1 LFCGTG
7 DRNLPRRII
16 VIRSGKTDLSFSVI
30 EYSPLN
36 ASSEAYAMLAF
47 YQPLV
52 KHFSPETYT
61 DYLTNTEFVGEDEN

>member
-1 LFCGTG
+1 
-7 DRNLPRRII
+7 
-16 VIRSGKTDLSFSVI
+16 
-30 EYSPLN
+30 
-36 ASSEAYAMLAF
+36 MLAF